1 LKYGNLYWV
10 IIEIKL
16 LFSEFMSIELFK
28 SSHPVIGM
36 VHLPPLPGSP
46 NWNSNLEELDEQ
58 TLADF
63 NALYKGGVHG
73 ILIENFGDVPFTKN
87 KVHPLT
93 VSMITRVITNCK
105 AKHNIPIGIN
115 VLRNDWEAALSIA
128 AATDASFIR
137 INILSGAFATD
148 QGIIEGN
155 AYECLRFRRQLER
168 ELDRKIL
175 IFADVN
181 TKHATPLHQQT
192 LAATTDDLVKRIG
205 PDGLI
210 VTGSSTGIPPDEKD
224 VKEVKEHS
232 GGIPVFVGS
241 GLNPGNIKKYVIH
254 ATGFIVGTYFKKNG
268 HIKNM
273 VDPLRVATLMKK
285 I

>member
-1 LKYGNLYWV
+1 
-10 IIEIKL
+10 
-16 LFSEFMSIELFK
+16 MSIEIFK
-28 SSHPVIGM
+28 SNHPVIGM
-36 VHLPPLPGSP
+36 FHLPPLPGSP
-46 NWNSNLEELDEQ
+46 NWSGSLVELNEQ
-58 TLADF
+58 VLADF
-63 NALYKGGVHG
+63 DALSQGGVHG
-73 ILIENFGDVPFTKN
+73 ILVENFGDAPFTKN

-93 VSMITRVITNCK
+93 VSMITRVVQYCKTNFD
-105 AKHNIPIGIN
+105 IPIGIN

-155 AYECLRFRRQLER
+155 AYECLRFRRQLEL

-181 TKHATPLHQQT
+181 TKHGTPLHQQS

-241 GLNPGNIKKYVIH
+241 GVNPGNIRKFITH
-254 ATGFIVGTYFKKNG
+254 TSGFIVGTYFKKDG
-268 HIKNM
+268 VIKNK
-273 VDPLRVATLMKK
+273 VDPLRVETLMKK